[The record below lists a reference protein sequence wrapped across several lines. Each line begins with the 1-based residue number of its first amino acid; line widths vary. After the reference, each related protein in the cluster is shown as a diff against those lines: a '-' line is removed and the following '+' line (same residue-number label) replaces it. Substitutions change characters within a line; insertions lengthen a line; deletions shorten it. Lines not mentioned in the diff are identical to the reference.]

1 MNDDAKWARRR
12 AAGSA
17 ELVGG
22 TGPITAMCGVGDFL
36 EIYKQDRTFHVRT
49 PESVDPDRTNPDAPW
64 VTAPVADV
72 GSANLSVAR
81 VLLQSKDMLDAVML
95 APTVDKKAVIR
106 HLHSCKESLLACEA
120 IATRLVSGIE
130 RIVTSIESDGVSRD
144 QRGRGLNPFP
154 QVENFEFDCGT
165 FLVHVNRAIRLVCE
179 LPGHFLDL
187 KRRHSNFD
195 HLGKELA
202 DTLGAG
208 VPLVSF
214 LGLNTSIV
222 AYLINL
228 RNGHEHPNLTRTVI
242 RNFHVRPD
250 GQVCAPTWELVG
262 QTVSPPAPVAQ
273 QVVEAVDF
281 VRDMAE
287 SMVIHL
293 VMQCRERAFPYILEQ
308 IPDAEV
314 RPELPIRYRLTLDP
328 RLFSSSTDPDHDG
341 AD

>member
-1 MNDDAKWARRR
+1 MNDDPKWVRRR

-49 PESVDPDRTNPDAPW
+49 PESVDPDQTNPDAPW
-64 VTAPVADV
+64 VTAPVADI
-72 GSANLSVAR
+72 GSANLSIAR
-81 VLLQSKDMLDAVML
+81 VLLQSKAMLDAAML
-95 APTVDKKAVIR
+95 APGIDKAAVIR

-120 IATRLVSGIE
+120 TAKRLVSGIE
-130 RIVTSIESDGVSRD
+130 QIVAQIESEGVSRD
-144 QRGRGLNPFP
+144 QHGRGLNPFP

-165 FLVHVNRAIRLVCE
+165 FLVHINRAIRLVCE
-179 LPGHFLDL
+179 LPGHFITL

-202 DTLGAG
+202 ETLGAD

-214 LGLNTSIV
+214 LGLNTGIV

-228 RNGHEHPNLTRTVI
+228 RNGHEHPNITRTVI

-250 GQVCAPTWELVG
+250 GQISVPTWELAG
-262 QTVSPPAPVAQ
+262 QTVSTPAPIAQ

-293 VMQCRERAFPYILEQ
+293 IMQCRERAFPYVLEQ
-308 IPDAEV
+308 IPEADI

-328 RLFSSSTDPDHDG
+328 RLFG
-341 AD
+341 ADAD